1 MTAALVVV
9 NVVALTGLTLAL
21 LRHRVPS
28 APEQTHRALLFL
40 LGGTWTLAVAGILRR
55 TGHSSADAAIMCA
68 WATVAAA
75 AWWAA
80 TTRIR

>member
-21 LRHRVPS
+21 LRHRATRADEP
-28 APEQTHRALLFL
+28 AHRALIFL

-55 TGHSSADAAIMCA
+55 AGHSSADAAIMCA